1 MGIIKYKI
9 VPKLSKSL
17 AKRKTPIDVAS
28 ETLIA
33 VLTHPTRDEQAKSLN
48 ISPQALNDRLI
59 KYKIREKIAER
70 NVAMAEK
77 ALSDMH
83 EMLPKVVKGLDKN
96 LDSQDETVVLNTSKE
111 ILKRTMGDHVGGN
124 TLVQNNIKIVTEQ
137 KEKYDL

>member
-1 MGIIKYKI
+1 MS
-9 VPKLSKSL
+9 SKSL
-17 AKRKTPIDVAS
+17 QKKRTALDIES

-33 VLTHPTRDEQAKSLN
+33 VLTQPTRELQAESLG
-48 ISPQALNDRLI
+48 ISRQSLQERLVR
-59 KYKIREKIAER
+59 YKIKEKIAER
-70 NVAMAEK
+70 NAAIVDK
-77 ALSDMH
+77 TLSDMH
-83 EMLPKVVKGLDKN
+83 QMLPKVVKGLDKN